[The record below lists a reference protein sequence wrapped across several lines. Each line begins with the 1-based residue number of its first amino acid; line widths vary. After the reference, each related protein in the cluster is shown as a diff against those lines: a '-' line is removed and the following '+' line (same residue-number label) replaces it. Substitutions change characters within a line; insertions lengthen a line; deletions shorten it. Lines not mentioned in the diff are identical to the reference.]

1 VTRKGPY
8 LTRQLSGSVTADS
21 KFLGLCAGPR
31 MVAQIWRTQD
41 LCWFGPP
48 ESNTLRPVRAAVL
61 FALICSRGYKWA
73 REGAWSQVSVA

>member
-31 MVAQIWRTQD
+31 MVAQMGVHKIYTGSGLQRVTPYVQFVL
-41 LCWFGPP
+41 LCY
-48 ESNTLRPVRAAVL
+48 LR
-61 FALICSRGYKWA
+61 
-73 REGAWSQVSVA
+73 